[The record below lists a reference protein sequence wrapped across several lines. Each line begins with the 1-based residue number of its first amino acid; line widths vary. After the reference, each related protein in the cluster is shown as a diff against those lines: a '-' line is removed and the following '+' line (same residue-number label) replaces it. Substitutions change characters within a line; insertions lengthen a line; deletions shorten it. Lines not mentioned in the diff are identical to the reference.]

1 LSAREAWA
9 VPAEVLGACREL
21 RAAVEARNPKALRS
35 LPGDVATVTHPRL
48 AGLRAQITVLNN
60 PASALAK
67 PRFLVV
73 LDLRLGAGEGEA
85 ATAGG
90 VGGGAGGRMRSL
102 QELSPREREI
112 ALLVCEGLSNA
123 EIARQLR
130 KSVLTIKTQLN
141 AVFRKLGVTSRTRLM
156 AMLR

>member
-1 LSAREAWA
+1 MRNETAKCHSLSDTW
-9 VPAEVLGACREL
+9 LL
-21 RAAVEARNPKALRS
+21 
-35 LPGDVATVTHPRL
+35 
-48 AGLRAQITVLNN
+48 
-60 PASALAK
+60 
-67 PRFLVV
+67 
-73 LDLRLGAGEGEA
+73 GEGRISFL
-85 ATAGG
+85 GR
-90 VGGGAGGRMRSL
+90 AGGRMRSL